1 MNVTQLRE
9 MLQDLEAQG
18 KGQMEV
24 QTSYNY
30 GDYWRTQ
37 VAQGVDTVEEAHVE
51 YSEYHSMDKLV
62 TWDDEDDEYGA
73 VPEGARAVVMLG

>member
-18 KGQMEV
+18 KGEMDV
-24 QTSYNY
+24 QFSYNY

-37 VAQGVDTVEEAHVE
+37 VAVSVDTVEEAFVTH
-51 YSEYHSMDKLV
+51 SDYHSMDKLV
-62 TWDDEDDEYGA
+62 TWDDEDEDYGA
-73 VPEGARAVVMLG
+73 VPEGARTVIILG